1 MTSRNG
7 NKHKHQSKENTY
19 FSTFLHTFFEG
30 VVPIGSEYEGLEGA
44 LRPPSTPIV
53 WKDFVASPQAF
64 SLTDFTSVQLLEDE
78 SVEISTRGGR

>member
-1 MTSRNG
+1 MTSHNA
-7 NKHKHQSKENTY
+7 NKHKHQSKENAY

-30 VVPIGSEYEGLEGA
+30 MVPIGSEYEGLEGA
-44 LRPPSTPIV
+44 LRPPSTLVV
-53 WKDFVASPQAF
+53 WKGFAPSPQAF